1 MVLAL
6 TATLVAACS
15 RDVAVEPTTPTGSTA
30 GATSTATPTG
40 SGSNAGS
47 GSSTADGTSSTVGP
61 ADVPDTLRVGISFS
75 SPGIGERSNGR
86 TTGLDADV
94 ARYVAQ
100 AIGADQVSF
109 VNALPNQRETLLETD
124 QVDMVVSSYSMTP
137 ERAQRVT
144 FAGPYLNTGQD
155 LLVSERSAVRGPEDL
170 LGFTICAAEGSTST
184 SELVDDYPGLH
195 VVLRPT
201 VDACVDMLIRGEV
214 KAVTSD
220 AAILAG
226 YARISR
232 EPNQLL
238 LAGQPFTTERWGIAL
253 PKGDVALCQEVT
265 TALRRMI
272 SSGAWEEAVEDHL
285 GESTRISG
293 TTLQPP
299 MLGSCAAREASA
311 SSSSSSSSASASSA
325 SSSAASS
332 SASSSVSAS
341 RSSASASRAAESAS
355 SSDGSGSD

>member
-6 TATLVAACS
+6 TATLAVACS

-30 GATSTATPTG
+30 GATSTATP
-40 SGSNAGS
+40 SGS
-47 GSSTADGTSSTVGP
+47 GSSTGSSTDRGSSTVGP
-61 ADVPDTLRVGISFS
+61 ADVPDILRVGISFS
-75 SPGIGERSNGR
+75 SPGIGQRSNGR

-100 AIGADQVSF
+100 DIGADQVSF

-144 FAGPYLNTGQD
+144 FAGPYLTTGQD

-201 VDACVDMLIRGEV
+201 VDACVDMLIQGQV

-265 TALRRMI
+265 SALRRMI

-285 GESTRISG
+285 GESTRIAEA
-293 TTLQPP
+293 TRQPP
-299 MLGSCAAREASA
+299 TLGSCATREASA

-325 SSSAASS
+325 SSSASSS

-341 RSSASASRAAESAS
+341 RSSASSSRAAESAS
-355 SSDGSGSD
+355 SDDSEGD